1 MRNQPN
7 VRHESAPASVVSDK
21 KARRE
26 ARKMEVKQQK
36 KAEKQKKREN
46 KMDEEEKWSPLYSL
60 IGSNQQGTYLRMN
73 FSAKHEDVE

>member
-46 KMDEEEKWSPLYSL
+46 KMDEEEK
-60 IGSNQQGTYLRMN
+60 
-73 FSAKHEDVE
+73 

>member
-1 MRNQPN
+1 LHQSQKGKLQEEKVRLFLFRRIVKKSMRNQPN

-46 KMDEEEKWSPLYSL
+46 KMDEEEK
-60 IGSNQQGTYLRMN
+60 
-73 FSAKHEDVE
+73 